1 MLPLPPLSELEPG
14 DVLTAPGLGLVVL
27 TALTPQ
33 SLSVEGAAGPRSVP
47 TSALA
52 GWMWAIPHGVLYTQ
66 ARVPTRVRDLLL
78 AQPDTLFLTLL
89 DELGGEIPVTAFATV
104 LADAGLVP
112 AGRAPGWVAERLP
125 ALPGHVPDAELLRHP
140 SAGHAP
146 NLDAPSATAR
156 ARAFFAL
163 PRPARAEALE
173 SAIRGRRKPAL
184 PLLLRGGP
192 PLPPALEA
200 ELGQLLDL
208 QDPLAFAVLLQ
219 RLNPEALARALS
231 LARGARADH
240 LALRRIVDIVPSVWR
255 PRVLLHLL
263 DHALAAAD
271 GEPAALFLS
280 GQLSAVDDRALLDAV
295 PRAAAYLAER
305 SAEVTLD
312 ASARRAADRPIA
324 AAGPLAAE
332 RLFPLATAL
341 ARALAAR
348 HAMGAAGGVGAARV
362 FPDGRVELG
371 PPEASTPR
379 DDVGA
384 GAKVLLELAVGRVPR
399 RGSTPEDLL
408 SALPR
413 LVPEAPPEWCAVLT
427 RAASAEPAQ
436 RPRNG
441 LDWWEQLA
449 TAAAIAGVRADAP
462 LRPQARW
469 SIGHDTHI
477 GHVKSRIGQTNQD
490 AVFFHQDGELAL
502 LVVADG
508 ISVAT
513 AGSGDLASAILVQTL
528 AARWSAAAPALR
540 DGDDAALRAF
550 LVDALAAANN
560 EICAATLEIV
570 EGELGGHAPM
580 GTTVL
585 AAVCRGDRVWLA
597 SLGDSRAWLVGAHG
611 AASLTAEQNVRG
623 EWLRAWQQ
631 GGSPELDHDGYA
643 LVGYCGHFD
652 ETGRPAAVP
661 PLLRAFRVLPGEQ
674 LVLASDG
681 LSDYAA
687 KDPAVLAALIEDA
700 VHAEDPT
707 AAARRLVD
715 AANRGGGGDNITVL
729 VARQSAG

>member
-1 MLPLPPLSELEPG
+1 MLPLPPLTELEPG
-14 DVLTAPGLGLVVL
+14 DVLSGPGAGFVVL
-27 TALTPQ
+27 THISAQ
-33 SLSVEGAAGPRSVP
+33 SLAVEGAAGPRTLS
-47 TSALA
+47 TSGLA
-52 GWMWAIPHGVLYTQ
+52 GWMWALPHGVLYTQ
-66 ARVPTRVRDLLL
+66 ARVPTRIRDLLL
-78 AQPDTLFLTLL
+78 AQPDGLFLALL
-89 DELGGEIPVTAFATV
+89 DELGGEVPASAFATV
-104 LADAGLVP
+104 LADSGIVP
-112 AGRAPGWVAERLP
+112 AGRAPGWVAERMP
-125 ALPGHVPDAELLRHP
+125 ALAGHGSTGDLLRLP

-146 NLDAPSATAR
+146 SIEAPSAPAR

-163 PRPARAEALE
+163 SRPARAEALE
-173 SAIRGRRKPAL
+173 VAIRARRRPAL

-208 QDPLAFAVLLQ
+208 QDPLAFALLLQ
-219 RLNPEALARALS
+219 RLNPEGLARALS
-231 LARGARADH
+231 LARGTRADH
-240 LALRRIVDIVPSVWR
+240 LALRRMVDLVPAVWR
-255 PRVLLHLL
+255 ARVLLKLL
-263 DHALAAAD
+263 DEVLGSAD

-280 GQLSAVDDRALLDAV
+280 GQLGPVDDPTLLSAA

-305 SAEVTLD
+305 SAEVTMD
-312 ASARRAADRPIA
+312 ASPRRPPDRPIA
-324 AAGPLAAE
+324 SSGPLPPE

-341 ARALAAR
+341 ARSLAAR
-348 HAMGAAGGVGAARV
+348 HATGAAGGVGAARV
-362 FPDGRVELG
+362 FPDGRIELG
-371 PPEASTPR
+371 PPEGSSPR
-379 DDVGA
+379 DDVA
-384 GAKVLLELAVGRVPR
+384 SAAKVLLELAVGRVPR
-399 RGSTPEDLL
+399 RGCGPEDLL
-408 SALPR
+408 AALAR
-413 LVPEAPPEWCAVLT
+413 LVPDAPPEWVAVLT
-427 RAASAEPAQ
+427 RAASTEPVQ

-449 TAAAIAGVRADAP
+449 SAAAIAGVRAEAP

-469 SIGHDTHI
+469 AVGHDTHI
-477 GHVKSRIGQTNQD
+477 GAVKSRLGQTNQD
-490 AVFFHQDGELAL
+490 AVFFHQDGEMSL

-513 AGSGDLASAILVQTL
+513 AGSGDLASALLVQTL
-528 AARWSAAAPALR
+528 AGRWSTALPALR
-540 DGDDAALRAF
+540 DGDDASLRAF
-550 LVDALAAANN
+550 LVDALAAAND
-560 EICAATLEIV
+560 EICASTLDIV
-570 EGELGGHAPM
+570 SGDLAGHAPM

-585 AAVCRGDRVWLA
+585 AALCRGDRVWLA

-652 ETGRPAAVP
+652 EAGRPAPVP
-661 PLLRAFRVLPGEQ
+661 PLLRALRVLPGEQ

-687 KDPAVLAALIEDA
+687 KDPAVLAALIEEA
-700 VHAEDPT
+700 VQADDPT